1 MIDRGFLFNPDYEVR
16 SQIRMI
22 GGMPDLFQFDHVFI
36 SCSGGKDSQAMSYL
50 IAELAEK
57 QGYPKENIEL
67 LYADTGFEWHDTF
80 EHVKKIGEYLGIK
93 AVKVLPKFKL
103 LDNVRRRW
111 IKFNGLEEQN
121 RTEQNRTEQN
131 RTMETSQAERR
142 KQCKSISEPN
152 SKILYKRPQANSDRA
167 VCPFPSQNTMWCR
180 SHGKQFPIEQYI
192 RNYKGGAIKAKDL
205 SQVNT
210 LNFARHWE
218 NKIQCFGMSETLA
231 KNPFPVVHAKFCT
244 GEGKVNPIKDRIRN
258 KNKEDG

>member
-93 AVKVLPKFKL
+93 AVQVLPKFKL

-131 RTMETSQAERR
+131 NGDLPSGKTEAVQVHFRTKLKDSVQATTSELRSSSMSVPITKYNVVQKSR
-142 KQCKSISEPN
+142 KTVSN
-152 SKILYKRPQANSDRA
+152 RA
-167 VCPFPSQNTMWCR
+167 VYQEL
-180 SHGKQFPIEQYI
+180 Q
-192 RNYKGGAIKAKDL
+192 GGG
-205 SQVNT
+205 
-210 LNFARHWE
+210 R
-218 NKIQCFGMSETLA
+218 
-231 KNPFPVVHAKFCT
+231 
-244 GEGKVNPIKDRIRN
+244 
-258 KNKEDG
+258 

>member
-131 RTMETSQAERR
+131 RTEQWRPPKR
-142 KQCKSISEPN
+142 KDGSSA
-152 SKILYKRPQANSDRA
+152 S
-167 VCPFPSQNTMWCR
+167 PFPNQTQRFCTSDLKRT
-180 SHGKQFPIEQYI
+180 PIEQYV
-192 RNYKGGAIKAKDL
+192 R
-205 SQVNT
+205 S
-210 LNFARHWE
+210 HH
-218 NKIQCFGMSETLA
+218 KIQCGAEVTENSFQSSSISGITR
-231 KNPFPVVHAKFCT
+231 
-244 GEGKVNPIKDRIRN
+244 GGR
-258 KNKEDG
+258 